1 MNKRVFLSV
10 ILLIAGCAAGVL
22 AQPDVERTERQKN
35 PYIEG
40 EMLTFEGKY
49 RKFGFAF
56 SIAEMNFNVSRAAG
70 TDNFYIRSEAR
81 SKGTLTKLFNFD
93 FYQRYESTIDGERLQ
108 VLRTVKR
115 DEQGDRIRDGEAD
128 FNYRNRKVTYVE
140 TDPNDPA
147 RPPRRVA
154 STIEQGTQ
162 DIVSAVYMLRGKD
175 LAVGKTYVFKV
186 SDSGLLYE
194 VPVRITARERKK
206 SILGKKW
213 CWRVEADVFGD
224 GRLIEQ
230 KGSFVFWLTDDDLRI
245 PVRAELETELG
256 DVRIK
261 LKKIRT
267 GEVDVED
274 DGTDDEEEDDN

>member
-1 MNKRVFLSV
+1 MNRKFF
-10 ILLIAGCAAGVL
+10 LLIFLLLFAGISF
-22 AQPDVERTERQKN
+22 AQPAVERESTAPQKN

-40 EMLTFEGKY
+40 ETLSFEGKY
-49 RKFGFAF
+49 KKFGFAF
-56 SIAEMNFNVSRAAG
+56 SIAEMSFSVSKISG
-70 TDNFYIRSEAR
+70 TENYFVKSEAQ
-81 SKGTLTKLFNFD
+81 SKGTLTKLFNFK
-93 FYQRYESTIDGERLQ
+93 FYQRYESTVDGSQLQ
-108 VLRTVKR
+108 ILRTVKR

-128 FNYRNRKVTYVE
+128 FNYQNKKVTYIE
-140 TDPNDPA
+140 SDPNNPT
-147 RPPRRVA
+147 RPPRRVG
-154 STIEQGTQ
+154 STIGANTQ
-162 DIVSAVYMLRGKD
+162 DIVTSVYMLRGQE
-175 LAVGKTYVFKV
+175 LAVGKSFVFKV

-224 GRLIEQ
+224 GRIIEQ
-230 KGSFVFWLTDDDLRI
+230 KGSFTFWITDDELRI

-267 GEVDVED
+267 GEVNLED
-274 DGTDDEEEDDN
+274 DGKDDDEEDN